1 MWADSSGKAST
12 VAVTLLLMTMSFAF
26 LTSIPRGVSATTL
39 FVGGTGPDNYTWIRW
54 AVDDANPGDVIY
66 VYEGIYLE
74 RVEIGKPLT
83 LVGENENVTVI
94 GTGPM
99 SDIVVNISA
108 DWVNMTG
115 FSLTDQADADTI
127 GLQLWRANHV
137 RVTNGNL
144 STSKIGLV
152 LYRSDNNTIENLR
165 VSNKNQNVYLERSN
179 NNTLR
184 NLTIDNA
191 SGHGSPGFRLYES
204 ADNTLKGNHVAI
216 GDIMGIIG
224 LQLHYSPRTTV
235 ANNTIMDNWIGID
248 AFDSEDCIF
257 ANNMLSRNSL
267 RGMYAGDSLVVNN
280 TIRNSY
286 EGIRSSGSTM
296 TRNTVYDSYEGIRST
311 GDIVTNNTFHNNT
324 VGIRLLGANGTVI
337 GNAVFDNTDYGIH
350 ASALSENNAIYHNN
364 IVDNGV
370 QALDDSSA
378 NHWDNG
384 YPSGGNYWSDYAG
397 NDTLSGPNQDQPGSD
412 GIGDT
417 PYPLDYWKEDV
428 YPLMDPMTRQP
439 PRPPRSPRAGLS
451 GNRWENVTLNWD
463 LSVDDGQGF
472 KSVRRYEIYRNSTH
486 DELGRGY
493 QQIASLPN
501 GTTMFVDELAGEG
514 NPANYFYRICAIDG
528 SNKSACLKG
537 QAHKFTRPLAPGPN
551 LVSTPLVQSNE
562 SIETVLQTMEYDK
575 AWFFDSSSK
584 EWKWYMKNKEY
595 RRGLWNLNRTMGV
608 WVNVTRASNLTVTG
622 VVPVQTTIHLC
633 EGWNLVSFPSFSTSY
648 SVAALKVEIG
658 VTRLEGY
665 DSSHPYHL
673 RVLGDGEILQAGY
686 GYWVKVE
693 SDADWI
699 VEVS

>member
-1 MWADSSGKAST
+1 MWAENSGKVSV
-12 VAVTLLLMTMSFAF
+12 VAVTLLLITMSFAF
-26 LTSIPRGVSATTL
+26 LTSIPHGVSAATL
-39 FVGGTGPDNYTWIRW
+39 YVGGAGPDNYTWIRW
-54 AVDDANPGDVIY
+54 AVDAANPGDVIY

-83 LVGENENVTVI
+83 LIGENENVTVI

-115 FSLTDQADADTI
+115 FTLTDQADADTI

-165 VSNKNQNVYLERSN
+165 VSNKNRNVYLEHSHN
-179 NNTLR
+179 NMLR
-184 NLTIDNA
+184 NLTIDNK
-191 SGHGSPGFRLYES
+191 SGHASAGIELFES
-204 ADNTLKGNHVAI
+204 NDNTIEGSRVAT
-216 GDIMGIIG
+216 GGVMRRG
-224 LQLHYSPRTTV
+224 LDLYYSHRTTV
-235 ANNTIMDNWIGID
+235 ANNTIMDNWMGID
-248 AFDSEDCIF
+248 AFYSDDCTF
-257 ANNMLSRNSL
+257 ANNVLSRNSW
-267 RGMYAGDSLVVNN
+267 RGLSAWYSLAVNN
-280 TIRNSY
+280 TIRDSY
-286 EGIRSSGSTM
+286 EGIRSSGSTV

-337 GNAVFDNTDYGIH
+337 GNAVFDNTVYGIH
-350 ASALSENNAIYHNN
+350 ASALSENNAIYHNT

-378 NHWDNG
+378 NYWDNG

-397 NDTLSGPNQDQPGSD
+397 NDTMSGPNQDQPGSD

-417 PYPLDYWKEDV
+417 PYPLDHWKEDR
-428 YPLMDPMTRQP
+428 YPLIDPLIRPP

-451 GNRWENVTLNWD
+451 GNQWENVTISWD
-463 LSVDDGQGF
+463 LSVDDGHGF
-472 KSVRRYEIYRNSTH
+472 RSVRGYEVLRNSSY
-486 DELGRGY
+486 DELGREY
-493 QQIASLPN
+493 QQVASLPN
-501 GTTMFVDELAGEG
+501 GTSVFVDKLAGEG
-514 NPANYFYRICAIDG
+514 NPANYFYRVCAIDDN
-528 SNKSACLKG
+528 NKSACSDG
-537 QAHKFTRPLAPGPN
+537 QAHKFTRLLAPGPN
-551 LVSTPLVQSNE
+551 LVSIPLVRFNE
-562 SIETVLQTMEYDK
+562 SIETVLQTVEYDK
-575 AWFFDSSSK
+575 AWNYDSSSM
-584 EWKWYMKNKEY
+584 EWKWHMTSKGY
-595 RRGLWNLNRTMGV
+595 RRGLWNMNRTMGV
-608 WVNVTRASNLTVTG
+608 WVNVTRDSNLTVAG
-622 VVPVQTTIHLC
+622 VVPVQTTIHLY

-648 SVAALKVEIG
+648 SVAVLKVEIG
-658 VTRLEGY
+658 VTRVEGY
-665 DSSHPYHL
+665 DSSPPHHL

-693 SDADWI
+693 SDVEWT